1 MFYIGGIFWKICA
14 VLVSKIFCISPKE
27 SFPGISSMY
36 FWVPFLIIQNAPITN
51 GIVFFLVSVLFS
63 LLFRGLCIWKA
74 CQILSVKYFYQQV
87 QWQPTWCMFVL
98 WSFWFLCLGDLY
110 LFFYPC
116 KQESLIAPLHFFFL
130 LLIRLCVCTIF
141 LSVVSCNACIVS
153 ICTWLLDHVSV
164 SILCLLL
171 LSIWY
176 YVVYS
181 LFVVFTQPTFRVN
194 PIFKNFWL
202 VHSCWNTL
210 VLFCL
215 D

>member
-1 MFYIGGIFWKICA
+1 
-14 VLVSKIFCISPKE
+14 
-27 SFPGISSMY
+27 
-36 FWVPFLIIQNAPITN
+36 
-51 GIVFFLVSVLFS
+51 
-63 LLFRGLCIWKA
+63 
-74 CQILSVKYFYQQV
+74 
-87 QWQPTWCMFVL
+87 MFVL

-141 LSVVSCNACIVS
+141 FSVVSCNACIVS
-153 ICTWLLDHVSV
+153 ICTRLLDHVSV

-210 VLFCL
+210 VLFCHYETFCLSFQTELLSHWWVFALLSSVMSLFFFLL
-215 D
+215 DIFPLNSIKWIFAVP